1 MDKLEV
7 TDELKKE
14 ISRWCNSYEFFECN
28 LVYLFATNKLN
39 ITKAVAAILKANPV
53 YIISMME
60 TTPTEGKG
68 LESTI
73 QFIQIGFTG
82 G

>member
-1 MDKLEV
+1 
-7 TDELKKE
+7 
-14 ISRWCNSYEFFECN
+14 
-28 LVYLFATNKLN
+28 VYLFATNKLN